1 MYLRQTSQY
10 HIDFSVTNDKTN
22 KNFSR
27 GRNSLRGWIW
37 SRTRWLKRFPER
49 ISRYDSS
56 DCKYFISDVQSHGNS
71 HHQSLN
77 LELYDR
83 KYGIRIIM
91 YHGLWYKTNCYF
103 GSKFLSKE
111 FFDDWWSSLTKVTVR
126 IQIFDRPTVWIMFDL
141 CYDVINRCKL
151 WKLSRTHSC
160 LLIWPWREQRH
171 HG

>member
-83 KYGIRIIM
+83 KYGFIKD
-91 YHGLWYKTNCYF
+91 HGLWYIANCCF

-111 FFDDWWSSLTKVTVR
+111 FIWWLMKFFDKSYHQNTNFW
-126 IQIFDRPTVWIMFDL
+126 PTYCMDNVWFML
-141 CYDVINRCKL
+141 RCNK
-151 WKLSRTHSC
+151 
-160 LLIWPWREQRH
+160 
-171 HG
+171 